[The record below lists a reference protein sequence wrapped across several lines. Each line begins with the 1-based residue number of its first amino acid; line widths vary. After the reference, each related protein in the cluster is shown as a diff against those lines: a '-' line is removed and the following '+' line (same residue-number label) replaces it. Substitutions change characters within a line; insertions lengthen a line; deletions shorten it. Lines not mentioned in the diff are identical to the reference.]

1 MKLGRWIA
9 FVAVASIACVTLAQT
24 QSTTSTAPAQSA
36 APAKAAKTK
45 NPPPDPSK
53 IPQAPG
59 GGNGKV
65 WVNTETKVYH
75 MEGDEWYG
83 KTKHGQYMAEADAIK
98 AGNHKA
104 KEPNAKTEKP
114 ATKPAKP

>member
-1 MKLGRWIA
+1 MKLGRL
-9 FVAVASIACVTLAQT
+9 FVFAVALMFAVSTLAYA
-24 QSTTSTAPAQSA
+24 QSTSDSQATTTTKSQ
-36 APAKAAKTK
+36 KTK
-45 NPPPDPSK
+45 TPPPDPSK

-83 KTKHGQYMAEADAIK
+83 KTKHGQYMAEADAVK
-98 AGNHKA
+98 AGYHKA
-104 KEPNAKTEKP
+104 KDPNAKP
-114 ATKPAKP
+114 AAKPAKQ

>member
-1 MKLGRWIA
+1 MRLGKLLA
-9 FVAVASIACVTLAQT
+9 VAVALTFTASTLTPAQTGDTQT
-24 QSTTSTAPAQSA
+24 QSTPAP
-36 APAKAAKTK
+36 KAAKTK
-45 NPPPDPSK
+45 TPPPDPSK

-83 KTKHGQYMAEADAIK
+83 KTKHGKYMTEGEAQK
-98 AGNHKA
+98 AGYHKA
-104 KEPNAKTEKP
+104 KEPSAKAPDK
-114 ATKPAKP
+114 K

>member
-1 MKLGRWIA
+1 MKLGRWLALAAAIS
-9 FVAVASIACVTLAQT
+9 FASMALAQS
-24 QSTTSTAPAQSA
+24 QSTTPSTSAQSTAT
-36 APAKAAKTK
+36 AKPAKTK

-75 MEGDEWYG
+75 VEGDEWYG
-83 KTKHGQYMAEADAIK
+83 KTKHGQYMAEADAVK
-98 AGNHKA
+98 AGYHKA
-104 KEPNAKTEKP
+104 KDPNAKP
-114 ATKPAKP
+114 AAKQPKQ